1 MPFAEKLRVAA
12 ALLVAATAQAET
24 PCGTFSQEYK
34 DCLRLVDSLRPDK
47 SGQARMFAA
56 DGSEFTAGQALWM
69 QGQLRRVA
77 SLCATRRAEDQAEA
91 ARILAEV
98 SDLLRSHRRDS

>member
-1 MPFAEKLRVAA
+1 MPLNKMFVAVA
-12 ALLVAATAQAET
+12 VLIAATAQAET
-24 PCGTFSQEYK
+24 PCGMSSQQYK

-47 SGQARMFAA
+47 AGQARVYAA
-56 DGSEFTAGQALWM
+56 DGSEFTARQALWM

-77 SLCATRRAEDQAEA
+77 RLCATGRAEDQAEA

-98 SDLLRSHRRDS
+98 SDLLRSHKRDS